1 MVMLFFALMI
11 AANCYGVLSYDKIAS
26 GSRMSENYEDYSIFR
41 RPSYYPS
48 YSG

>member
-11 AANCYGVLSYDKIAS
+11 AGVLSYDKIAS